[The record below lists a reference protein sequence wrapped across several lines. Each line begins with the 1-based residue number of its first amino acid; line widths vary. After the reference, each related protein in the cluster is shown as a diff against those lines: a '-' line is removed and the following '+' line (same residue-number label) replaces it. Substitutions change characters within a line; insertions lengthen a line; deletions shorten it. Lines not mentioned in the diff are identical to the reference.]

1 MLDETAGDPMTG
13 LKWTRKTTEKIAN
26 QLQKINIKISRN
38 SVGRLLRGMNFSLK
52 VNHKK
57 LSTGSK
63 ETRATR
69 NQQFLTI
76 DDIRKKFLKKGDPI
90 ISVDGKKKELIGEFK
105 NNGTAWRQNAREVK
119 DHDFKSESDG
129 KAAPYGVYDY
139 IANKGHV
146 SLGTSYETAEFAVDS
161 IKKWWDTEGRQRYPN
176 AKNILILADSGGSNG
191 CRSRLWKYEI
201 QKKLC
206 DSRRLTVTVCHY
218 PTGASKWNPIEHR
231 LFSEISKNWAGRPLE
246 SFETAMKYIRT
257 TKTKTGL
264 TVTAHHS
271 KKTYE
276 KGIKITD
283 QEFAEL
289 NLFTHP
295 TLPKWNYKIKPA
307 RM

>member
-13 LKWTRKTTEKIAN
+13 LKWTRKTTQKIAE
-26 QLQKINIKISRN
+26 QLQKVGINISRN
-38 SVGRLLRGMNFSLK
+38 SVGRLLSKMDFSLK

-57 LSTGSK
+57 LSKGSK
-63 ETRATR
+63 VTRETR
-69 NQQFLTI
+69 NEQFLTI
-76 DDIRKKFLKKGDPI
+76 DRERKKFIKAGDPI

-105 NNGTAWRQNAREVK
+105 NNGTTWRQTARAVK
-119 DHDFKSESDG
+119 DHDFKSESES

-139 IANKGHV
+139 QANKGFI
-146 SLGTSYETAEFAVDS
+146 SLGTSSETAEFAVDS
-161 IKKWWDTEGRQRYPN
+161 IEKWWIIEGHKRYPN

-201 QKKLC
+201 QKKLS
-206 DSRRLTVTVCHY
+206 DQHRLTVTVCHY

-246 SFETAMKYIRT
+246 SFETALKYIRT

-264 TVTAHHS
+264 TVTARHS
-271 KKTYE
+271 KKIYE
-276 KGIKITD
+276 TGIKVTD
-283 QEFAEL
+283 QELEGL
-289 NLFTHP
+289 NLFVHS
-295 TLPKWNYKIKPA
+295 TLPKWNYKIKPT